1 MQGAD
6 WLLRCRKNRG
16 RIETSQC
23 DSLGILC
30 PVCEETGEIYNR
42 NRSRTM
48 FFAFTKYGPCYHHCK
63 KNNNNNKQDNYNK
76 KRVWLGENLKKKKT
90 VNMFLESYS
99 AIFSKMQF

>member
-16 RIETSQC
+16 RIKTSQC
-23 DSLGILC
+23 DSLEIL
-30 PVCEETGEIYNR
+30 CEETGEKKTTTTIV
-42 NRSRTM
+42 
-48 FFAFTKYGPCYHHCK
+48 K
-63 KNNNNNKQDNYNK
+63 KNNNNKQHNYNK
-76 KRVWLGENLKKKKT
+76 KRVWLGENLRKKT

>member
-48 FFAFTKYGPCYHHCK
+48 FFLLSLNMDPVIIIVK
-63 KNNNNNKQDNYNK
+63 KKNNNNKQDNYNK
-76 KRVWLGENLKKKKT
+76 KRVWLGENLKKKLLT
-90 VNMFLESYS
+90 CF
-99 AIFSKMQF
+99 

>member
-48 FFAFTKYGPCYHHCK
+48 FFFLSLNMDPVIIIVK
-63 KNNNNNKQDNYNK
+63 KKQQQQTRQLQQK
-76 KRVWLGENLKKKKT
+76 TCLVGGELKKKT